1 MRLHSC
7 RFDSGSG
14 YILRLSLRKESF
26 FFNFDPLFNL
36 IILKNKITLYLP
48 ILFALVLIAG
58 ILIGNWLTPVSTIKH
73 ANFHGNRYDKLSD
86 MVNYIVQEYVDT
98 VDRNSLTEDGINGI
112 LQDLDPHSQ
121 YITAEEFH
129 DVNDPLLGNFEGIG
143 IQFRIEKDTII
154 VIQTIPGGPSERL
167 GLVSGDRIVKIDD
180 TLVAGVKFSDTDAM
194 KKLKGKRGT
203 KVKVSI
209 FRRGLTNLLDFMIT
223 RDIIPT
229 YSIDVAFM
237 PSESVGYIKLSKFS
251 ATTFDEFKKAV
262 SDLKEKGMNK
272 LILDLRDNTGGYLQA
287 AIDVSDEL
295 LQKDKLIVY
304 TEGKSQPRE
313 SFYAT
318 SKGSLED
325 NDVVILIDEG
335 SASASEIVAGAIQ
348 DNDRG
353 EIMGRRSFGKGL
365 VQRQLDFPDGS
376 ALRLTVAR
384 YFTPTGR
391 CIQRPYIKGNG
402 FEEYYAEHYNRFANG
417 ELEEQ
422 DSIHFNDSL
431 KYITPG
437 GKVLY
442 GGGGIMPDVFIPVE
456 KDTLLIYYNKLVQS
470 GLIFRFAFEQTDK
483 HRKEFQQYDGFDDFD
498 KQFVVSDVLLNELVA
513 YAEKNGVEKDKE
525 GLQYAKAKISTLLK
539 AFISRNIYDDK
550 GFYPIFL
557 SIDKTFIEASTFL
570 NNNNN

>member
-1 MRLHSC
+1 M
-7 RFDSGSG
+7 
-14 YILRLSLRKESF
+14 
-26 FFNFDPLFNL
+26 
-36 IILKNKITLYLP
+36 KNKFSIYLP
-48 ILFALVLIAG
+48 ILFAIVLIVG
-58 ILIGNWLTPVSTIKH
+58 ILIGNRLTPVSTS
-73 ANFHGNRYDKLSD
+73 NPDMFHLNLKKYDKLSD

-98 VDRNSLTEDGINGI
+98 VDRNRLTEDGINGI

-167 GLVSGDRIVKIDD
+167 GLVAGDRIVKIDD
-180 TLVAGVKFSDTDAM
+180 TLVAGVKFSDIDAM

-223 RDIIPT
+223 RDVIPT

-237 PSESVGYIKLSKFS
+237 PSASVGYIKLSKFS

-262 SDLKEKGMNK
+262 SGLKEKGMNK

-402 FEEYYAEHYNRFANG
+402 FEEYYAEHYNRFVNG

-422 DSIHFNDSL
+422 DSIHFIDSL
-431 KYITPG
+431 KYTTPG

-456 KDTLLIYYNKLVQS
+456 KDTQLIYYNKLVQS

-483 HRKEFQQYDGFDDFD
+483 HRKEFQKYNGFDDFD
-498 KQFVVSDVLLNELVA
+498 KQFIVTDVLLNELVA

-525 GLQYAKAKISTLLK
+525 GLHYAKAKISTLLK
-539 AFISRNIYDDK
+539 AYISRNIYDDK

-557 SIDKTFIEASTFL
+557 SIDKTFIEALTFL
-570 NNNNN
+570 NNNNT